1 MKINGACYC
10 GVISFTAEIDPS
22 QVVVC
27 HCTDCQ
33 VLSGSPFRAVVA
45 TALGRFSLR
54 GTPKSYVKVAES
66 GNRRAQMFC
75 PECGTPL
82 YGTAPDSV
90 WHCARESHLRCYST
104 GLRRAASTA
113 EAGAT
118 DLAALEVAMDRRARR
133 CSRLAGTIGF

>member
-1 MKINGACYC
+1 MKINGACHC
-10 GVISFTAEIDPS
+10 GAISFTAEIDPS
-22 QVVVC
+22 RVVVC

-45 TALGRFSLR
+45 TPVGQLALR

-82 YGTAPDSV
+82 YGAAPESPTSVVIRLGCVEQRAELKPARQIWQHSQLSWIGELDSV
-90 WHCARESHLRCYST
+90 PGSPEQ
-104 GLRRAASTA
+104 
-113 EAGAT
+113 
-118 DLAALEVAMDRRARR
+118 
-133 CSRLAGTIGF
+133 